1 MGNARRTVKNVE
13 DQRKFS
19 PSLTPSECVTMESN
33 VASVENVEGVVYVNM
48 GLASD
53 SASLVA
59 DQRKWRKGANVF
71 RICVHSKVKYYCKD
85 CKIAKE
91 ALIAATA
98 LLNSSPLL
106 L

>member
-59 DQRKWRKGANVF
+59 DQRK
-71 RICVHSKVKYYCKD
+71 
-85 CKIAKE
+85 
-91 ALIAATA
+91 
-98 LLNSSPLL
+98 
-106 L
+106 